1 MSHLNFGIFNEL
13 LVTQNENVALFARNA
28 TFWVIFKHCAQV
40 IFVVNHPV
48 ENGMVGGAE
57 NGHKESHPS

>member
-1 MSHLNFGIFNEL
+1 MSHLNFLNFGIFNEL
-13 LVTQNENVALFARNA
+13 LAPQNVNVARFARNA

-48 ENGMVGGAE
+48 ENGRRC
-57 NGHKESHPS
+57 